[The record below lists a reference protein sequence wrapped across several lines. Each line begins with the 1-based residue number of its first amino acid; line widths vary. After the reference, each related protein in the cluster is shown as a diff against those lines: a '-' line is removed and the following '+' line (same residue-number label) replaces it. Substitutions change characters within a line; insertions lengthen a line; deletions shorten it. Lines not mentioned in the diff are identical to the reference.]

1 MIIQIFDNP
10 LFWEAVYF
18 VVKWVLL
25 TIVFYITGRIVSGV
39 NTTFTDAVVVA
50 FIGSLLSAILHWGF
64 DYIFPLLGLPFPNPT
79 IELIAIVC
87 SALITVIVY
96 LPLFMHFMDV
106 GFGGAVA
113 IGILCLVIYVL
124 IQIPVAFIPG
134 MSWLDLYTPL

>member
-1 MIIQIFDNP
+1 MVIQIFDNP
-10 LFWEAVYF
+10 LFWQAVYF
-18 VVKWVLL
+18 LVKWVLL

-39 NTTFTDAVVVA
+39 NAKFSDAVIVA
-50 FIGSLLSAILHWGF
+50 FVGSVLSAILHWGF
-64 DYIFPLLGLPFPNPT
+64 DFVFPSLGLPFASST

-96 LPLFMHFMDV
+96 LPLFMHFFDV

-124 IQIPVAFIPG
+124 IQIPVVFFPELG
-134 MSWLDLYTPL
+134 WLDLYTPL